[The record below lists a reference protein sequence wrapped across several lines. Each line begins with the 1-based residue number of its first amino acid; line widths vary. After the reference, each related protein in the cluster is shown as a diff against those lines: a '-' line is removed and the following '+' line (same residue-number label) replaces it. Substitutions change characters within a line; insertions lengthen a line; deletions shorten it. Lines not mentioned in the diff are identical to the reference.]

1 MVEQGPFKPLVV
13 GSSPSGGTIIK
24 GKIVRMSEFHR
35 KHIGPSK
42 SEIDEM
48 LNYLGCSSLN
58 ELLEKIVPKNILDI
72 DETSIGNENF
82 SEKKILDHVKNIGSN
97 NSIFRSLIG
106 QGYYDTITPNV
117 ILRNILE
124 NPGWYTQYTPYQPE
138 ISQGRLEALLNY
150 QTMIT
155 EICDLPIA
163 NASLLDEGTAA
174 SEAMLMLYRKN
185 RSDSNKFLVD
195 ETCFEQTI
203 DVIIS
208 RAEPLDI
215 EIEVT
220 SFDNFK
226 FKNAFG
232 CIVQYPN
239 RFGHIAE
246 PEEYKKVTDSAHK
259 ENCKVIF
266 ASDLMCLQLFSSP
279 GSFNGD
285 IAVGNSQR
293 FGVPLGY
300 GGPHAAFM
308 CTSEEFKRDI
318 PGRIV
323 GVSQDRKGDQ
333 AFRLTLQTREQHI
346 RREKA
351 TSNICTAQ
359 VLLAI
364 ISGMYALFHGPKKL
378 HEIASKIHLH
388 TRDLAK
394 KIEKNG
400 HKIKTHGNLYFDT
413 LSVELNQ
420 TDLEDLKQR
429 ALEKKYNFMYHD
441 DGLIGISLDEKT
453 DSSEIAEI
461 AEIFNIGG
469 KSGCEHKV
477 FHPNRDSETLKH
489 PIFTSI
495 NSETEMLRYINKLE
509 KRDLSLNYSMIPLGS
524 CTMKLNATVEMIPIS
539 WPEFNSIHP
548 FAPTE
553 QANGYKKIIND
564 LEEMLYKVTG
574 FDAVSFQPNSGA
586 QGEYAGLLSIRE
598 YHKSNGDDRNIC
610 LIPESAHGT
619 NPASA
624 IMAGLKVVIVKC
636 DDNGNIDF
644 ADLSSKVSEAGDK
657 LSSLM
662 VTYPST
668 HGVFEHNI
676 DEICELIH
684 SNGGMVYMDGANLN
698 AMVGVCKPGK
708 FGADVMHINLHKTFC
723 IPHGGGGPGM
733 GPICVN
739 EKLKPHLPK
748 HNFIDKN
755 YTYSV
760 SSSPFGSASILLISY
775 IYMKLMAAKG
785 LLKASQVAI
794 LSANYMAKR
803 LGSDYSILYKGNSG
817 LNAHEFIVDC
827 REFKNSANI
836 TNEDIAKR
844 LVDYGFHAPTMSWPI
859 PGTLMIEPTESE
871 SKSELDKFCDA
882 MISIRKEIKDI
893 ENGKVSKEDNVLVN
907 APHTIKDLCEDW
919 SHPYS
924 KDKAV
929 FPSTWVKENKFWP
942 YVSRINNAFGDRNF
956 FCVCPDIE
964 SYK

>member
-1 MVEQGPFKPLVV
+1 
-13 GSSPSGGTIIK
+13 
-24 GKIVRMSEFHR
+24 MSEFHK
-35 KHIGPSK
+35 KHIGPSQK
-42 SEIDEM
+42 EVDEM
-48 LNYLGCSSLN
+48 LQALNCNSLN

-72 DETSIGNENF
+72 DDYSIGNDKF
-82 SEKKILDHVKNIGSN
+82 SENDILEYVKKKGGG

-155 EICDLPIA
+155 EITSLPIA

-185 RSDSNKFLVD
+185 KSDSNQFLVD
-195 ETCFEQTI
+195 ENCFNQTI

-215 EIEVT
+215 DVIVT
-220 SFDNFK
+220 SFDNFD
-226 FKNAFG
+226 FSNAFG
-232 CIVQYPN
+232 CIIQYPN
-239 RFGHIAE
+239 KFGNIAPKE
-246 PEEYKKVTDSAHK
+246 CYKKLTNSAHEK
-259 ENCKVIF
+259 NCKVIF
-266 ASDLMCLQLFSSP
+266 ASDLMCLQLFDSP
-279 GSFNGD
+279 GNLGAD
-285 IAVGNSQR
+285 IAIGNSQR

-308 CTSEEFKRDI
+308 STSEEFKRDI

-323 GVSQDRKGDQ
+323 GVSQDRRGNQ
-333 AFRLTLQTREQHI
+333 AYRLTLQTREQHI

-364 ISGMYALFHGPKKL
+364 ISGMYALFHGPKELKN
-378 HEIASKIHLH
+378 IALRIHNH
-388 TRDLAK
+388 AKDLAK
-394 KIEKNG
+394 KIGEHG
-400 HKIKTHGNLYFDT
+400 HEVITNNQSFFDT
-413 LSVELNQ
+413 IVIKLSNMEI
-420 TDLEDLKQR
+420 EDLKIR
-429 ALEKKYNFMYHD
+429 AIKQNFNLMYHEN
-441 DGLIGISLDEKT
+441 GLVGISLDEKT
-453 DSSEIAEI
+453 NHKEIDEI
-461 AEIFNIGG
+461 TALFENEVTTDYTENIFTA
-469 KSGCEHKV
+469 
-477 FHPNRDSETLKH
+477 NRKDNFLSH
-489 PIFTSI
+489 PIFYSI

-548 FAPTE
+548 FAPLDQAKGYTE
-553 QANGYKKIIND
+553 IID
-564 LEEMLYKVTG
+564 ELEEMLYKVTG

-598 YHKSNGDDRNIC
+598 YHKANQSQRDIC

-636 DDNGNIDF
+636 DNNGNIDF
-644 ADLSSKVSEAGDK
+644 LDLKNKVTEAGER

-676 DEICELIH
+676 DEICDLIH
-684 SNGGMVYMDGANLN
+684 QNGGLVYMDGANLN

-739 EKLKPHLPK
+739 KKLKPHLPK
-748 HNFIDKN
+748 HKFTNDIF
-755 YTYSV
+755 TYSV

-775 IYMKLMAAKG
+775 IYMKLMASKG
-785 LLKASQVAI
+785 LLKASQIAI
-794 LSANYMAKR
+794 LSANYMAKK
-803 LGSDYSILYKGNSG
+803 LENDYSILYKGHSG

-844 LVDYGFHAPTMSWPI
+844 LIDYGFHAPTMSWPI

-871 SKSELDKFCDA
+871 SKSELDKFCNA
-882 MISIRKEIKDI
+882 MISIKKEINDIISGVSPKD
-893 ENGKVSKEDNVLVN
+893 DNVLVN
-907 APHTIKDLCEDW
+907 APHTVKDLCDNWE
-919 SHPYS
+919 HPYS
-924 KDKAV
+924 KEKAV
-929 FPSTWVKENKFWP
+929 FPMEWIKENKFWP
-942 YVSRINNAFGDRNF
+942 HVSRIDNAFGDRNF
-956 FCVCPDIE
+956 FCVCPDID

>member
-1 MVEQGPFKPLVV
+1 
-13 GSSPSGGTIIK
+13 
-24 GKIVRMSEFHR
+24 MSEFHK
-35 KHIGPSK
+35 KHIGPSQK
-42 SEIDEM
+42 EIDEM
-48 LNYLGCSSLN
+48 LQVLGCSSLN
-58 ELLEKIVPKNILDI
+58 NLLEKIVPKNILDI
-72 DETSIGNENF
+72 DDSAIGNREF
-82 SEKKILDHVKNIGSN
+82 SENDILQYVKNKGAG

-155 EICDLPIA
+155 EVTSLPIA

-185 RSDSNKFLVD
+185 KSDSNQFLVD
-195 ETCFEQTI
+195 ENCFNQTI

-215 EIEVT
+215 EIIVT
-220 SFDNFK
+220 SFENFD
-226 FKNAFG
+226 FTNAFG

-239 RFGHIAE
+239 KFGNIAPKE
-246 PEEYKKVTDSAHK
+246 DYKNLTSHAHE

-266 ASDLMCLQLFSSP
+266 ASDLMCLQLFESP
-279 GSFNGD
+279 GNLGAD

-308 CTSEEFKRDI
+308 STSEEFKRDI

-323 GVSQDRKGDQ
+323 GVSQDRRGNQ
-333 AFRLTLQTREQHI
+333 AYRLTLQTREQHI

-364 ISGMYALFHGPKKL
+364 ISGMYALFHGPTGLKNIALRIHNYTKDL
-378 HEIASKIHLH
+378 ARKIGERGHEIITDNHSF
-388 TRDLAK
+388 
-394 KIEKNG
+394 
-400 HKIKTHGNLYFDT
+400 FDT
-413 LSVELNQ
+413 IVVKLSNMEI
-420 TDLEDLKQR
+420 EDLKAR
-429 ALEKKYNFMYHD
+429 AIKHNFNLMYHEN
-441 DGLIGISLDEKT
+441 GLVGISLDEKT
-453 DSSEIAEI
+453 SHKEIDEIAALFENELT
-461 AEIFNIGG
+461 ADYKDDIF
-469 KSGCEHKV
+469 K
-477 FHPNRDSETLKH
+477 PNRKDSLLSH
-489 PIFTSI
+489 PIFHSI

-548 FAPTE
+548 FAPLDQAKGYTE
-553 QANGYKKIIND
+553 IID
-564 LEEMLYKVTG
+564 ELEEMLYKVTG

-598 YHKSNGDDRNIC
+598 YHKANNSQRNIC

-636 DDNGNIDF
+636 DENGNIDF
-644 ADLSSKVSEAGDK
+644 TDLKNKVSEAGDK

-676 DEICELIH
+676 DEICDLIH
-684 SNGGMVYMDGANLN
+684 QNGGLVYMDGANLN

-748 HNFIDKN
+748 HKFTDDTF
-755 YTYSV
+755 TYSV

-775 IYMKLMAAKG
+775 IYMKLMASKG

-803 LGSDYSILYKGNSG
+803 LENDYSILYKGHSG

-844 LVDYGFHAPTMSWPI
+844 LIDYGFHAPTMSWPI

-871 SKSELDKFCDA
+871 SKSELDKFCNA
-882 MISIRKEIKDI
+882 MIAIKNEIVEIESGKMPKD
-893 ENGKVSKEDNVLVN
+893 DNVLVN
-907 APHTIKDLCEDW
+907 APHTVHDICGDW
-919 SHPYS
+919 NHPYS
-924 KDKAV
+924 KEHAV
-929 FPSTWVKENKFWP
+929 FPTQWNKENKFWP
-942 YVSRINNAFGDRNF
+942 YVSRIDNAFGDRNF
-956 FCVCPDIE
+956 FCVCPDID
-964 SYK
+964 SYQ